1 MRFKNLGRV
10 STAALLLI
18 SQSAFAA
25 AQSQQP
31 KPQSNNTARPAQ
43 QSQQD
48 PDQSEGP
55 HQGPSSAAE
64 TAKRLRRTLPVIPS
78 LVKGTDALLSQ
89 NGQRA
94 IQTQLV
100 TSSNVKEPTVDAFP
114 FAAGLPVEA
123 SEPVQIPDEQ
133 FAMQPAKFNAT
144 VPVLDPIRTQGWHFT
159 VGIPFF
165 SPAYEDG
172 LQGIRSAAPLLQAT
186 GPVFGDKMSLFESF
200 EYRLSKTT
208 NESVFGGRDDSKY
221 QSYDWNTHADVKT
234 WKNHVLSGRF
244 ALFSQNADRATLT
257 ALTEPGATPDYLM
270 RGGQFSVSDSYSWR
284 PGLILDSLISARYM
298 RLHVVPQAVGPMV
311 LVSQG
316 DILGNYFDTL
326 HRTSHRLEWKEALRL
341 PEFKGW
347 GRHQV
352 SFGGGLARAA
362 FDSSHQ
368 SGTIELRGVEEGQV
382 FSITN
387 FIGSGLESIGVNEVD
402 AWAEDK
408 WAPSRRANFTFGL
421 KYDWTTLSRQHEW
434 APRFAFALLPFNSD
448 RTVIRGGMG
457 VFYDILPMTGGTFPL
472 SQQRVVQFFSETDEG
487 DSSSGEP
494 EEKTLANINTSPHL
508 KTSHITGWNV
518 EVDQQVTGTLFFRAR
533 AEDRRGTNLLLV
545 NPNAPAPDI
554 TSVVVS
560 DHGTSRYREVEG
572 TVSFRPTTSTDVNL
586 TYVRSSAVGDL
597 NTFTTVLG
605 TFEKLFLSKNQYAHS
620 RSDATDRILAWG
632 DIRLPGEFTVTPALD
647 VHTGFPFGF
656 IDADNTIPG
665 KADFGRY
672 PRWVSLDI
680 GFYRDF
686 KLSAF
691 DRASKLR
698 LGFRAYNVTNHFNPR
713 DVLVSEIETE
723 TQKTPLL
730 DGFLNGPGRAYRAS
744 VSFSF

>member
-1 MRFKNLGRV
+1 MRFNNLGRLL
-10 STAALLLI
+10 TTALLLI
-18 SQSAFAA
+18 SQSASAHG

-31 KPQSNNTARPAQ
+31 KPQDNNTAATTAQ
-43 QSQQD
+43 NAGQGQ
-48 PDQSEGP
+48 DQSEGP

-64 TAKRLRRTLPVIPS
+64 TAKRFRRALPVIPS
-78 LVKGTDALLSQ
+78 LVRGTDAMLSQ

-114 FAAGLPVEA
+114 LAGGLPVEA

-144 VPVLDPIRTQGWHFT
+144 VPVLDPISTQGWHFT
-159 VGIPFF
+159 VGVPFF

-172 LQGIRSAAPLLQAT
+172 LHGVRSAAPLLQAT
-186 GPVFGDKMSLFESF
+186 GPVLGGKMSLFESF
-200 EYRLSKTT
+200 EYRLSRTT
-208 NESVFGGRDDSKY
+208 NQSVLGGLNDSKY
-221 QSYDWNTHADVKT
+221 QSYDWNTHADVRA
-234 WKNHVLSGRF
+234 WQNHLVSGRL
-244 ALFSQNADRATLT
+244 AVFSQNSDLATLS
-257 ALTEPGATPDYLM
+257 ALTEPAATPDYLM
-270 RGGQFSVSDSYSWR
+270 RGGHVSVSDTYTWR
-284 PGLILDSLISARYM
+284 PGLILDSVFSARYM
-298 RLHVVPQAVGPMV
+298 RLHVVPQAAGPMV

-347 GRHQV
+347 GSHQV

-368 SGTIELRGVEEGQV
+368 SGLIELRGSEGQT

-434 APRFAFALLPFNSD
+434 APRFGFALLPFNND
-448 RTVIRGGMG
+448 HTVVRGGIG
-457 VFYDILPMTGGTFPL
+457 VFYDILPMTAGTFPL

-487 DSSSGEP
+487 DDSGEP
-494 EEKTLANINTSPHL
+494 EEKTLLNTTTSPHL

-518 EVDQQVTGTLFFRAR
+518 EVDQQVTGMLFLRAR
-533 AEDRRGTNLLLV
+533 AEDRRGVNLLLV
-545 NPNAPAPDI
+545 NPNAPAPDV
-554 TSVVVS
+554 TSVVLS

-572 TVSFRPTTSTDVNL
+572 TVNFRPTASTDVNL

-597 NTFTTVLG
+597 NTFTSVLG

-620 RSDATDRILAWG
+620 RSDSTDRFLAWG
-632 DIRLPGEFTVTPALD
+632 DVRLPGDFMVTPALD

-672 PRWVSLDI
+672 PRWVSLDL

-686 KLSAF
+686 KLDAF

-698 LGFRAYNVTNHFNPR
+698 LGFRVYNVTNHFNPR

-744 VSFSF
+744 LSFSF

>member
-1 MRFKNLGRV
+1 MRFNNLGRLL
-10 STAALLLI
+10 TTALLLI
-18 SQSAFAA
+18 SQAASAHG

-31 KPQSNNTARPAQ
+31 KPQDNNTAATTAQ
-43 QSQQD
+43 NAGQGQ
-48 PDQSEGP
+48 DQSEGP

-64 TAKRLRRTLPVIPS
+64 TARRFRRALPVIPS
-78 LVKGTDALLSQ
+78 LVRGTDALLSQ

-114 FAAGLPVEA
+114 FAGGLPVEA

-133 FAMQPAKFNAT
+133 FAVQPAKFNAT
-144 VPVLDPIRTQGWHFT
+144 IPVLDPISTQAWHFT

-172 LQGIRSAAPLLQAT
+172 FHGIRSAAPLLRAT

-208 NESVFGGRDDSKY
+208 NQSVFGGLNDSKY
-221 QSYDWNTHADVKT
+221 QSYDWNTHADVRA
-234 WKNHVLSGRF
+234 WQNHLVSGRL
-244 ALFSQNADRATLT
+244 AIFSQNSDLATLS
-257 ALTEPGATPDYLM
+257 ALTEPAATPDYLM
-270 RGGQFSVSDSYSWR
+270 RGGQMSVSDTYTWR
-284 PGLILDSLISARYM
+284 PGLILDSVFSARYM
-298 RLHVVPQAVGPMV
+298 RLHVVPEAAGPMV

-347 GRHQV
+347 GSHQI

-368 SGTIELRGVEEGQV
+368 GGTIELRGSEGQT

-387 FIGSGLESIGVNEVD
+387 FIGSGLESIAVNEAD
-402 AWAEDK
+402 AWVEDR

-434 APRFAFALLPFNSD
+434 APRFAFALLPFNND
-448 RTVIRGGMG
+448 RTVVRGGIG
-457 VFYDILPMTGGTFPL
+457 VFYDILPMTAGTFTL

-487 DSSSGEP
+487 DDSGEP
-494 EEKTLANINTSPHL
+494 EEKTLLNTTTGPHL

-518 EVDQQVTGTLFFRAR
+518 EVDQQVTGTLFLRAR
-533 AEDRRGTNLLLV
+533 AEDRRAVNLLLA
-545 NPNAPAPDI
+545 NPNAPAPDV
-554 TSVVVS
+554 TSVVLS

-572 TVSFRPTTSTDVNL
+572 TVNFRPTASTDVNL

-597 NTFTTVLG
+597 NTFTAVLG

-620 RSDATDRILAWG
+620 RSDSTDRFLAWG
-632 DIRLPGEFTVTPALD
+632 NVRLPGDFMVMPALD

-672 PRWVSLDI
+672 PRWVSLDL
-680 GFYRDF
+680 GFHRDF
-686 KLSAF
+686 KLEAF
-691 DRASKLR
+691 DRPSKLR
-698 LGFRAYNVTNHFNPR
+698 LGFRVYNVTNHFNPR

-730 DGFLNGPGRAYRAS
+730 DGFLNGPGRGYRAS
-744 VSFSF
+744 ISFSF

>member
-1 MRFKNLGRV
+1 MRFKNLGRLF
-10 STAALLLI
+10 TTALLLI
-18 SQSAFAA
+18 SQSAMAQA
-25 AQSQQP
+25 LQSQQP
-31 KPQSNNTARPAQ
+31 KPQNDKTAATTAQ
-43 QSQQD
+43 NAGQD

-64 TAKRLRRTLPVIPS
+64 TAKRFRRTLPVIPS
-78 LVKGTDALLSQ
+78 LVRGSDALLSQ

-114 FAAGLPVEA
+114 FAGGLPVEA
-123 SEPVQIPDEQ
+123 SELVQIPDEQ

-144 VPVLDPIRTQGWHFT
+144 VPVLDPISKQAWHFT
-159 VGIPFF
+159 LGVPFF

-172 LQGIRSAAPLLQAT
+172 LQGIRSAAPLLRAT
-186 GPVFGDKMSLFESF
+186 GPVFGGKMSLFESF

-208 NESVFGGRDDSKY
+208 NQSVFGGLADSKY
-221 QSYDWNTHADVKT
+221 QSYDWNTHADVT
-234 WKNHVLSGRF
+234 AWQNHLLSGRL
-244 ALFSQNADRATLT
+244 AVFSQNADLATLT

-270 RGGQFSVSDSYSWR
+270 RGGQASLSDTYTWGA
-284 PGLILDSLISARYM
+284 GLILDSIFNARYM
-298 RLHVVPQAVGPMV
+298 RLHVVPQAAGTMV

-316 DILGNYFDTL
+316 DVMGNYFDSL

-362 FDSSHQ
+362 FDSNHE
-368 SGTIELRGVEEGQV
+368 SGTIELRGSEGQA
-382 FSITN
+382 FSLTN
-387 FIGSGLESIGVNEVD
+387 FTGSGLESIGVTEAD
-402 AWAEDK
+402 AWVEDR

-434 APRFAFALLPFNSD
+434 APRFAFALLPFNND

-457 VFYDILPMTGGTFPL
+457 VFYDILPMNAGTFPL
-472 SQQRVVQFFSETDEG
+472 SQQRVVQFFSETDQG
-487 DSSSGEP
+487 DSSGEA
-494 EEKTLANINTSPHL
+494 EERTLLNTTTSPHL

-518 EVDQQVTGTLFFRAR
+518 EVDQQVTGTLFLRAR
-533 AEDRRGTNLLLV
+533 AEDRRGVNLLLV
-545 NPNAPAPDI
+545 NPNAPAPDL
-554 TSVVVS
+554 TSVIVS

-572 TVSFRPTTSTDVNL
+572 TVNFRPTKSTDLNL

-597 NTFTTVLG
+597 NTFTSVLG

-620 RSDATDRILAWG
+620 RSDSTDRFLAWG
-632 DIRLPGEFTVTPALD
+632 DVRLPGDFTVTPALD

-672 PRWVSLDI
+672 PQWVSLDL

-686 KLSAF
+686 KLNAF

-698 LGFRAYNVTNHFNPR
+698 LGFRVYNVTNHFNPR

-730 DGFLNGPGRAYRAS
+730 DGFLNGPGRGYRAS